1 MADEARPIII
11 KRIKKISGGAHGGA
25 WKVAYADFVT
35 AMMAFFLLLWLLNST
50 SQEQKE
56 GLADYFTPTTA
67 STNAESGA
75 GDILGGTSLN
85 SDGAQSSAVTVSIP
99 STTTEVQSED
109 QNAEQEKSKE
119 DEYAELA
126 AKREQDY
133 FEQMAEDIQVAIQ
146 ENPELAKLKDQVLI
160 DITEDGM
167 RIQLVDKDNRA
178 MFRPGS
184 ANLYSYAEKMIRKIA
199 TVVEKMP
206 NRLSISGHTDASP
219 FTSRHNYSNW
229 ELSADR
235 ANASRRILN
244 NSGVSAN
251 RVAEVLG
258 MAATDPL
265 LPDSPLRPENRRI
278 TFLLLRESP
287 TLPASFM

>member
-1 MADEARPIII
+1 MANEARPIII
-11 KRIKKISGGAHGGA
+11 KRIKKVSGGAHGGA

-35 AMMAFFLLLWLLNST
+35 AMMAFFMLLWLLNAT

-67 STNAESGA
+67 STNSESGA
-75 GDILGGTSLN
+75 GGILGGTSLN

-99 STTTEVQSED
+99 ATTTEAQTED
-109 QNAEQEKSKE
+109 QNAEQSKSKQE
-119 DEYAELA
+119 EFAA
-126 AKREQDY
+126 RTAKREQNY
-133 FEQMAEDIQVAIQ
+133 FEEMAEDIRVAIQ
-146 ENPELAKLKDQVLI
+146 TNPELSRLKDQVLI

-184 ANLYSYAEKMIRKIA
+184 ATLYKYAEKMIRKIA
-199 TVVEKMP
+199 IVVEKMP
-206 NRLSISGHTDASP
+206 NRISISGHTDASP
-219 FTSRHNYSNW
+219 FTSKPNYSNW

-244 NSGVSAN
+244 ASGVSSN
-251 RVAEVLG
+251 RIAEVLG
-258 MAATDPL
+258 MAASDPL

-278 TFLLLRESP
+278 TILLLRESP